1 MILGSSNPGASESP
15 VQQQGSAANDPLL
28 KLALVATS
36 ARNPRELWQET
47 ARVLGEA
54 TGSGFV
60 RIDYTDPVASGWV
73 EWGVAGSSERANLT
87 FSRGER
93 YVEVKC
99 DLPETDLPL
108 GRVGAVVEAAEA
120 MVELVGRRMTL
131 EHERRLGS
139 FIVELSRWML
149 ASAADPGM
157 LLRYTLES
165 ILQLVEGQGAMVVL
179 NRASGAGLDVVSTAG
194 CMSDGGEEL
203 LDLIRPAVGQVVE
216 REAPFLTQDLGAA
229 VEDGVPEESRSV
241 FASAMFVPLRNTER
255 VGGALCV
262 ARSASEQNAKVP
274 FDLNDV
280 GYVEAVASHIAGG
293 LELSKAIC
301 RAREAAE
308 RAGAMVDGTP
318 YPLALLSRDGTVL
331 RLNDA
336 FAKLVGTGEKE
347 SILGAPIAS
356 CGLTVGKGSWNDA
369 LTAAE
374 SGVPWHSRV
383 DTERDGELR
392 YCDAIVTPL
401 QDAEEGALLLALHD
415 RTEELRAQRE
425 LVTREKLATVGE
437 IASGVAHEVNN
448 PLATIRL
455 EAELLGGASA
465 EPETAKTVETIIREV
480 DRAARIAKGLLC
492 LSRQSMSG
500 ADLVRINELI
510 QSVLDVRGQVARSRG
525 IVLVSDLSEAVPE
538 IAANG
543 GDLQQV
549 FVNLITNAEFA
560 VRGRERRH
568 VVVSSSL
575 VDGKIRVAVSDS
587 GPGVDPDLRTRI
599 FDPFFTT
606 KDPDVG
612 TGLGLALSQR
622 IITDHEG
629 RIWVE
634 ESELGGACF
643 VVELSVGDQGT
654 S

>member
-1 MILGSSNPGASESP
+1 MSPGTPENKLPLGSP
-15 VQQQGSAANDPLL
+15 VSDDPLHR
-28 KLALVATS
+28 LALAATA

-47 ARVLGEA
+47 AKVLSGVM
-54 TGSGFV
+54 GNGFV

-73 EWGVAGSSERANLT
+73 EWGEQRSRECANLT
-87 FSRGER
+87 FSRGDR
-93 YVEVKC
+93 FVEVKC
-99 DLPETDLPL
+99 DLPESDIPL
-108 GRVGAVVEAAEA
+108 GRVGSIIEAAEA

-149 ASAADPGM
+149 ASAADPAM

-165 ILQLVEGQGAMVVL
+165 ILKLVEGQGAMVVL
-179 NRASGAGLDVVSTAG
+179 SRPSGGGLDIVSTAG
-194 CMSDGGEEL
+194 CMTTDGSGL
-203 LDLIRPAVGQVVE
+203 LDLIKPAVEQVVE
-216 REAPFLTQDLGAA
+216 RQAPFVTSDLATA
-229 VEDGVPEESRSV
+229 VGHAVPELVRSA

-255 VGGALCV
+255 IVGALCV
-262 ARSASEQNAKVP
+262 VRSASDPNGRVS
-274 FDLNDV
+274 FNLNDV

-293 LELSKAIC
+293 LELTKAIL

-308 RAGAMVDGTP
+308 RARAMVDGTP

-331 RLNDA
+331 RANQA
-336 FAKLVGTGEKE
+336 FFNLTSEGNSEAL
-347 SILGAPIAS
+347 LGAPISS
-356 CGLTVGKGSWNDA
+356 CALIVRGGSWQDA
-369 LTAAE
+369 LAAAE

-383 DTERDGELR
+383 ESERAGELR

-401 QDAEEGALLLALHD
+401 QDSDEGALLLALHD

-455 EAELLGGASA
+455 EAELLRGTSGA
-465 EPETAKTVETIIREV
+465 PETEKTVQTIIREV

-492 LSRQSMSG
+492 LSRESMNA
-500 ADLVRINELI
+500 ADMVQVNELI
-510 QSVLDVRGQVARSRG
+510 QSVLDVRAQVARTRG
-525 IVLVSDLSEAVPE
+525 TVLVADLGEDVPS
-538 IAANG
+538 IPANG

-560 VRGRERRH
+560 VKDRDRKH
-568 VVVSSSL
+568 VVVSSKL
-575 VDGKIRVAVSDS
+575 VDGSIRVAVSDS
-587 GPGVDPDLRTRI
+587 GMGVDPALRTRI

-622 IITDHEG
+622 IVTDHGG

-634 ESELGGACF
+634 DSELGGACF
-643 VVELSVGDQGT
+643 VVELPVEA
-654 S
+654 

>member
-1 MILGSSNPGASESP
+1 VSD
-15 VQQQGSAANDPLL
+15 DPLHR
-28 KLALVATS
+28 LALAATA

-47 ARVLGEA
+47 AKAL
-54 TGSGFV
+54 SGVMGNGYV

-73 EWGVAGSSERANLT
+73 ECGEQRSHECANLT
-87 FSRGER
+87 FSRGDR
-93 YVEVKC
+93 FVEVKC
-99 DLPETDLPL
+99 DLPESDIPL
-108 GRVGAVVEAAEA
+108 GRVGSIIEAAEA

-149 ASAADPGM
+149 ASAADPAM

-165 ILQLVEGQGAMVVL
+165 ILKLVEGQGAMVVL
-179 NRASGAGLDVVSTAG
+179 SRPSGAELDIVSTAG
-194 CMSDGGEEL
+194 CMTTDGSGL
-203 LDLIRPAVGQVVE
+203 LDLIKPAVEQVVE
-216 REAPFLTQDLGAA
+216 REAPFVTSDLGTA
-229 VEDGVPEESRSV
+229 VGHAVPELVRSA

-255 VGGALCV
+255 IVGALCV
-262 ARSASEQNAKVP
+262 VRSASEPNGRVS

-280 GYVEAVASHIAGG
+280 GYVEAIASHIAGG
-293 LELSKAIC
+293 LELSKAIL

-308 RAGAMVDGTP
+308 RARAMVDGTP

-331 RLNDA
+331 RANEA
-336 FAKLVGTGEKE
+336 FFNLTSDGQREAV
-347 SILGAPIAS
+347 LGVPISS
-356 CGLTVGKGSWNDA
+356 CPLIVRGGSWEDA
-369 LTAAE
+369 LAAAD

-383 DTERDGELR
+383 ESERAGELR

-401 QDAEEGALLLALHD
+401 QDSDEGALLLALHD

-455 EAELLGGASA
+455 EAELLRGTSGA
-465 EPETAKTVETIIREV
+465 PEMEKTVQTIIREV

-492 LSRQSMSG
+492 LSRESMNA
-500 ADLVRINELI
+500 ADMVQVNELI
-510 QSVLDVRGQVARSRG
+510 QSVLDVRAQVARTRG
-525 IVLVSDLSEAVPE
+525 TVLVADLGADVPR
-538 IAANG
+538 IPANG

-560 VRGRERRH
+560 VKDRDRKH
-568 VVVSSSL
+568 VVVSSRL
-575 VDGKIRVAVSDS
+575 VDGSIRVAVSDS
-587 GPGVDPDLRTRI
+587 GVGVDPALRTRI

-606 KDPDVG
+606 KDPDIG

-622 IITDHEG
+622 IVTDHGG
-629 RIWVE
+629 RMWVE
-634 ESELGGACF
+634 DSELGGACF
-643 VVELSVGDQGT
+643 VVELPVEA
-654 S
+654 